1 MTGQLLRSRS
11 IACAASIGHEA
22 RHTASTL
29 RACAQPYCKLRY
41 SYCMPM
47 LASSASPVSPGL
59 ETHRTG
65 RPLVDPPSR
74 RNATCAIR
82 QHTSS
87 VCQDM
92 HPRTAP
98 PQTHAC
104 THPEADS
111 LPVEL
116 DPAAGGELLLVG
128 CWLLL
133 ALRPAQLRSQGL
145 TQAPVQLAWVMTC
158 VVCALMFLPPFPLYR
173 RGGWRRQRG
182 ACR

>member
-1 MTGQLLRSRS
+1 MVYVRTGHCTPHRIRPSSLRPTLLQIAVSVLQVRSR
-11 IACAASIGHEA
+11 
-22 RHTASTL
+22 
-29 RACAQPYCKLRY
+29 
-41 SYCMPM
+41 
-47 LASSASPVSPGL
+47 LASKRSPPHV
-59 ETHRTG
+59 
-65 RPLVDPPSR
+65 PLVDPPSR

-87 VCQDM
+87 VCQDT

-133 ALRPAQLRSQGL
+133 ALRPPQLRSQGL

-182 ACR
+182 DCR